1 MCDRASTKVWVDRD
15 YPLGEIDGKPVIR
28 NNDIFMLMRMVI
40 LAALIRNMPTI
51 ETLSMNIYSKVVL
64 IITKREHTSLIV
76 KKMQ

>member
-64 IITKREHTSLIV
+64 IRKEHTSLIV